1 MTAHPVTEHPVTE
14 HPVTAMPGR
23 RAATIPGS
31 GIRAVAAAA
40 WARPG
45 TVHLEFGEPAY
56 DTEPHIIDA
65 ADRAARAGHTHYG
78 PTAGLPEF
86 RAAVATKLVRDN
98 GWTEQAADPAHV
110 VVTGGGT
117 GALFAAYSAIL
128 DDGDEILVPD
138 PGWPNFSAIAYSV
151 SARPVGYPV
160 DPATG
165 GPPPPET
172 LDRLKTGKTRAI
184 LVNSPS
190 NPTGA
195 VWTADQLAA
204 VGEWATGNGLWVIS
218 DECYDRLGFDGP
230 PAGMATSSP
239 DTRTVS
245 IFSLSKSYAM
255 TGWRLGYAVAPP
267 DLAAA
272 MTRVQEAMASCVST
286 VGQFAGIAALLGP
299 QDSVDTMRAAYRATR
314 DAAVATCDQ
323 LGLDY
328 VQPSGAFYL
337 WLRLP
342 DRIGDAQRLAFD
354 LVERRG
360 IAVAPGPAFGPAGA
374 GHLRVSLAA
383 TSADVTAGLAAISA
397 ELEEGAR

>member
-1 MTAHPVTEHPVTE
+1 MVGH
-14 HPVTAMPGR
+14 

-56 DTEPHIIDA
+56 DTAAHIIEA
-65 ADRAARAGHTHYG
+65 ADRAAKAGRTHYG

-86 RAAVATKLVRDN
+86 REAIAAKLLRDN
-98 GWTEQAADPAHV
+98 GWTEADPADV
-110 VVTGGGT
+110 VVTSGGVG
-117 GALFAAYSAIL
+117 GLFASYSAIL

-151 SARPVGYPV
+151 GAHPVGYALDPV
-160 DPATG
+160 TG
-165 GPPPPET
+165 GPPSSDT
-172 LDRLKTGKTRAI
+172 LDRLITPRTRAI
-184 LVNSPS
+184 LVNSPA

-195 VWTADQLAA
+195 VWSADQLAM
-204 VGEWATGNGLWVIS
+204 VGNWAGANGLWVIS

-230 PAGMATSSP
+230 PAGMATSAP
-239 DTRTVS
+239 EARTVS
-245 IFSLSKSYAM
+245 VFSLSKSYAM
-255 TGWRLGYAVAPP
+255 TGWRVGYSVAPP

-272 MTRVQEAMASCVST
+272 MTRVLEAMASCVST
-286 VGQFAGIAALLGP
+286 VGQLAGVAALSGP
-299 QDSVDTMRAAYRATR
+299 QESVDAMRGTYRATR
-314 DAAVATCDQ
+314 DDAVATCDR
-323 LGLDY
+323 LGLSY
-328 VQPSGAFYL
+328 LPPGGAFYL

-342 DRIGDAQRLAFD
+342 EHIKDAQRFAFD

-360 IAVAPGPAFGPAGA
+360 IAVAPGPAFGRAGA
-374 GHLRVSLAA
+374 GHVRVSLAA

-397 ELEEGAR
+397 ELEEGVR

>member
-1 MTAHPVTEHPVTE
+1 VNAVVGH
-14 HPVTAMPGR
+14 

-45 TVHLEFGEPAY
+45 TVHLEFGEPAS
-56 DTEPHIIDA
+56 DTAAHIIEA
-65 ADRAARAGHTHYG
+65 ADRAAKAGRTHYG

-86 RAAVATKLVRDN
+86 REAIAAKLVRDN
-98 GWTEQAADPAHV
+98 GWTESDPANV
-110 VVTGGGT
+110 VVTSGGVG
-117 GALFAAYSAIL
+117 GLFASYSAIL

-151 SARPVGYPV
+151 GAHPVGYALDPV
-160 DPATG
+160 TG
-165 GPPPPET
+165 GPPSSDT
-172 LDRLKTGKTRAI
+172 LDRLITPRTRAI
-184 LVNSPS
+184 LVNSPA

-195 VWTADQLAA
+195 VWSADQLAM
-204 VGEWATGNGLWVIS
+204 VGNWAGANGLWVIS

-230 PAGMATSSP
+230 PAGMATSAP
-239 DTRTVS
+239 EARTVS
-245 IFSLSKSYAM
+245 VFSLSKSYAM
-255 TGWRLGYAVAPP
+255 TGWRVGYSVAPP

-272 MTRVQEAMASCVST
+272 MTRVLEAMASCVST
-286 VGQFAGIAALLGP
+286 VGQLAGVA
-299 QDSVDTMRAAYRATR
+299 ATR
-314 DAAVATCDQ
+314 DDAVATCDR
-323 LGLDY
+323 LGLSY
-328 VQPSGAFYL
+328 LRPGGAFYL

-342 DRIGDAQRLAFD
+342 EHIKDAQRFAFD

-374 GHLRVSLAA
+374 GHVRVSLAA
-383 TSADVTAGLAAISA
+383 SSADVMAGLAAISA